1 LQTTYKKLIHW
12 STGKQD
18 HRELQ
23 FGSNCDTTKST
34 ATSSHQAWGIIMLTL
49 VGGKQRFCDGM
60 NRRSFLRI
68 GSLAMGGLALPGLL
82 QAQQSTGRSS
92 SKSVIMV
99 YLTGGL
105 SHHDS
110 FDLKPDAPAEI
121 AGEFRPIATRV
132 PGIHI
137 GEHLPR
143 LAGIM
148 DKLAVI
154 RGIVGLRDEHSSF
167 HTLTG
172 YGMDQARRE
181 GRPNI
186 CSVIARVLG
195 QRAPTV
201 PAFVDMFP
209 TMQHR
214 PYNIPGPGFVGP
226 SFAGAKVEGDGL
238 GIMRL
243 RDVTM
248 PQFQDRRALLATL
261 DDIRHTLDNLPVER
275 MDISYRQ
282 AFEVL
287 TSNRLVDALDLD
299 KESRA
304 VRDRYGIGSPRH
316 QGDGAPL
323 WNDQLL
329 MARRLIEAGVRCVTV
344 AYGFWDTH
352 GGNFR
357 HLRGNLPIFDRGIS
371 ALVEDLH
378 QRGLDN
384 DVTVLVWGEFGR
396 TPQINRDAGRD
407 HWAPVNCALMAGGG
421 MPTGQVVGAT
431 DRIGAYATAR
441 QVHYRDILA
450 TVYHNLGID
459 PHAAIQDALDR
470 PVTILPEDARP
481 VPELCS

>member
-1 LQTTYKKLIHW
+1 
-12 STGKQD
+12 
-18 HRELQ
+18 
-23 FGSNCDTTKST
+23 
-34 ATSSHQAWGIIMLTL
+34 MLTL
-49 VGGKQRFCDGM
+49 FKGKQRFCDGIC
-60 NRRSFLRI
+60 RRSFLRI
-68 GSLAMGGLALPGLL
+68 GALAMGGLSLPGLL
-82 QAQQSTGRSS
+82 QAQQRSGQSS
-92 SKSVIMV
+92 SKAVIMV
-99 YLTGGL
+99 YLSGGL

-110 FDLKPDAPAEI
+110 FDLKPNAPAEI

-132 PGIHI
+132 PGIQI

-148 DKLAVI
+148 DKLAVV
-154 RGIVGLRDEHSSF
+154 RAIVGLRDEHSSYQ
-167 HTLTG
+167 TLTG
-172 YGMDQARRE
+172 YTMDLARRE
-181 GRPNI
+181 GRPNV
-186 CSVIARVLG
+186 CSVISRVLG
-195 QRAPTV
+195 QTAPTV
-201 PAFVDMFP
+201 PGFVDLFP

-226 SFAGAKVEGDGL
+226 AFAGAKVEGDGL

-243 RDVTM
+243 RDIGLE
-248 PQFQDRRALLATL
+248 QFDDRRQLLQSMDEMRRTVDSMPA
-261 DDIRHTLDNLPVER
+261 ER
-275 MDISYRQ
+275 MDVSYRQ

-287 TSNRLVDALDLD
+287 TSSRLVEALNLD
-299 KESRA
+299 RESRA

-329 MARRLIEAGVRCVTV
+329 MARRLVEAGVRCVTV

-357 HLRGNLPIFDRGIS
+357 HLRSNLPVFDRAIS

-378 QRGLDN
+378 QRGLN
-384 DVTVLVWGEFGR
+384 DDVSVIVWGEFGR
-396 TPQINRDAGRD
+396 TPLINRDAGRD

-421 MPTGQVVGAT
+421 MPTGQVVGAS
-431 DRIGAYATAR
+431 DRIGGQAGAR
-441 QVHYRDILA
+441 AVHYRDILA

-459 PHAAIQDALDR
+459 PHSAIRDQLDR

-481 VPELCS
+481 VAELCS